1 MKNLRPPTIGSFLGQ
16 HTVKSFLCG
25 LLLLGVV
32 PWACLTL
39 AAPAPAPSQSPSPK
53 FPDFGFLA
61 PPSQYSGEPF
71 RLSQDYPKEKPDGKK
86 LPAFFAKLPKGFTTD
101 FTGWHEYMMAI
112 RDYCFEGN
120 LDVDWRVE
128 KNTVRKWYHIPWQH
142 YGSSGRE
149 SIHGLTKEAPVAPG
163 QLAAGQGRPS
173 PTENYQTYA
182 VGFFNDFGGYTIGQ
196 VWKKPFA
203 PDPSQSSTPH
213 GFLEGT
219 VISKL
224 LFVDVPSEQVPSL
237 VNPVQWQAYLQ
248 KTYQNTA
255 RSVRPMSL
263 IQMDIA
269 VKDQR
274 APSGWLFGTFQY
286 NGQLGKKVLW
296 ENLIPVGIMWGNDPA
311 ITDSAY
317 TNPQPIET
325 KINPN
330 LKESAINPDPK
341 ELPPTHLGW
350 NGRLNGPVDNPQSSC
365 MSCHMTAEYPALS
378 AISPLF
384 TANPPP
390 VGSSA
395 WMRWFQNEKCG
406 VPFDAKAKSAD
417 FSLQLAISLQN
428 FDEGYTNLGGIYA
441 PPPPTK
447 PLLKAV
453 GPQATP
459 ATPTLDAMA
468 PSKAARAAKEPPPPE
483 NGQIIHPISRDVP
496 QLEPEK

>member
-1 MKNLRPPTIGSFLGQ
+1 MKNFLTPPTGSTLG
-16 HTVKSFLCG
+16 HNAVKPFLCG
-25 LLLLGVV
+25 LILIGSMQCAGLI
-32 PWACLTL
+32 L
-39 AAPAPAPSQSPSPK
+39 AAPPSPPQRFPDYGFVAPS
-53 FPDFGFLA
+53 
-61 PPSQYSGEPF
+61 SQYTGEPF
-71 RLSQDYPKEKPDGKK
+71 RLSQDYPAKKPDGTKV
-86 LPAFFAKLPKGFTTD
+86 PAFFAKMPKGFTTD
-101 FTGWHEYMMAI
+101 FTGWREYMMAL

-120 LDVDWRVE
+120 LEVDWRVE
-128 KNTVRKWYHIPWQH
+128 KNKARKWYHIPWQH
-142 YGSSGRE
+142 YGNSGRE
-149 SIHGLTKEAPVAPG
+149 GIHGLTKEAPVAPG
-163 QLAAGQGRPS
+163 QLAASQGQPKPG
-173 PTENYQTYA
+173 ENYQTYA

-196 VWKKPFA
+196 VWKNHFA
-203 PDPSQSSTPH
+203 PDASASSTPN

-237 VNPVQWQAYLQ
+237 INPMQWDAYIQ
-248 KTYQNTA
+248 NTYQNTA

-269 VKDQR
+269 VRDKR
-274 APSGWLFGTFQY
+274 APDGWVFGTFQY
-286 NGQLGKKVLW
+286 NGQLEKKVRW
-296 ENLIPVGIMWGNDPA
+296 ENLIPVGIMWGNDPT
-311 ITDSAY
+311 ITDSTY
-317 TNPQPIET
+317 TNPKPTET

-330 LKESAINPDPK
+330 LKESVINPNPK

-395 WMRWFQNEKCG
+395 WMRWFQNEKCS
-406 VPFDAKAKSAD
+406 VPFDAKAKSTD

-441 PPPPTK
+441 EPPKPPSTAMAK
-447 PLLKAV
+447 
-453 GPQATP
+453 GTP
-459 ATPTLDAMA
+459 AASLTTDAMA
-468 PSKAARAAKEPPPPE
+468 PSKAARAAKEPPPPSK
-483 NGQIIHPISRDVP
+483 GQIIHPIVRDVLP
-496 QLEPEK
+496 SEP

>member
-1 MKNLRPPTIGSFLGQ
+1 MLGRSAA
-16 HTVKSFLCG
+16 KSFLCG
-25 LLLLGVV
+25 LVLLGSV
-32 PWACLTL
+32 PWACLAL
-39 AAPAPAPSQSPSPK
+39 AAPAPSQSPSPK

-61 PPSQYSGEPF
+61 PSSQYSGEPF
-71 RLSQDYPKEKPDGKK
+71 RLSQDYPKQKPDGKK
-86 LPAFFAKLPKGFTTD
+86 LPAFFTKLPKGFSAD
-101 FTGWHEYMMAI
+101 FTTWREYMMAI

-120 LDVDWRVE
+120 LEVDWRVE
-128 KNTVRKWYHIPWQH
+128 KNKVRKWYHMPWQH
-142 YGSSGRE
+142 YGATGRE
-149 SIHGLTKEAPVAPG
+149 GIHGLTKEAPVAPG
-163 QLAAGQGRPS
+163 QLAVGQGRPS

-196 VWKKPFA
+196 VWKNHFA
-203 PDPSQSSTPH
+203 PNAGATTKPN

-237 VNPVQWQAYLQ
+237 VNPQQWQAYIQ
-248 KTYQNTA
+248 NTYQNTA
-255 RSVRPMSL
+255 RSVRPMNL

-269 VKDQR
+269 VRDNR
-274 APSGWLFGTFQY
+274 APSGWVFGTFQY
-286 NGQLGKKVLW
+286 NGQLGNKVPW
-296 ENLIPVGIMWGNDPA
+296 QNLIPVGIMWGNDPA

-317 TNPQPIET
+317 TNPQPAVT

-330 LKESAINPDPK
+330 LKETAINADAK

-365 MSCHMTAEYPALS
+365 MSCHMAAEYPALS
-378 AISPLF
+378 AMSPLF

-406 VPFDAKAKSAD
+406 VPFDAQAKSAD

-428 FDEGYTNLGGIYA
+428 FDDGYTNLGGIYA
-441 PPPPTK
+441 APPKPPT
-447 PLLKAV
+447 PAKAM
-453 GPQATP
+453 P
-459 ATPTLDAMA
+459 ADTAAMEAMA
-468 PSKAARAAKEPPPPE
+468 PSKAARAAKEPPPPSQ
-483 NGQIIHPISRDVP
+483 GQIIQPIIRDVP
-496 QLEPEK
+496 SSDPQK